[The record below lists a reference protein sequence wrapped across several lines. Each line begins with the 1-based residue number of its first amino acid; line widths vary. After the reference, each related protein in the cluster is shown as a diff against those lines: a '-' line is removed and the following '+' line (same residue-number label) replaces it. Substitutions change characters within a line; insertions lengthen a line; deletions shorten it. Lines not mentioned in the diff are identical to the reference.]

1 MCSNNNNISLDVI
14 SKKRQS
20 ISSKTLGKSA
30 LSNVRCSEHRDI
42 FDDKSIDD
50 ESTQM
55 FKGFANIKDNNYS
68 IGIINGMLN
77 DLKSEIDKEKKAQ
90 KCKSSDSNETSQGNL
105 IESCKNIIDFCS
117 EISTSERD
125 ENERSNDN
133 LSSSSKTDDEKLNEI
148 ISAEYSKLPETT
160 YFKCIS
166 VNDNIS
172 DNSISKS
179 DDEKLNETKN
189 ASSNSANENS
199 SIKRITLN
207 GSFHACSND
216 SEEMIK
222 CKRFR
227 KVKRTMW
234 MRSDDSSE
242 ERTLRK
248 RAKLRSQYR
257 TVHCNENDTIK
268 AGKNEKLEDEKID
281 KKDFSVN
288 DMQLQEALDV
298 VNDYI
303 NNCDINYYEDLQ
315 RSKNLKTDE
324 CKQHFNKILIDLSV
338 SDFQLVVDSVEG
350 LRDLIASFS
359 VNDSE
364 SNNTIKVNSI

>member
-1 MCSNNNNISLDVI
+1 
-14 SKKRQS
+14 
-20 ISSKTLGKSA
+20 
-30 LSNVRCSEHRDI
+30 
-42 FDDKSIDD
+42 
-50 ESTQM
+50 M
-55 FKGFANIKDNNYS
+55 FKGFANNIKDNNYS
-68 IGIINGMLN
+68 IEIINGMLN
-77 DLKSEIDKEKKAQ
+77 DLKSEIDKEKKTN
-90 KCKSSDSNETSQGNL
+90 KRSKSSDSNETSQGNL
-105 IESCKNIIDFCS
+105 SGSCKNIIDFRS
-117 EISTSERD
+117 EISISERNED
-125 ENERSNDN
+125 ERSNDN

-148 ISAEYSKLPETT
+148 INAEYSKLPEIT
-160 YFKCIS
+160 YLECIS

-189 ASSNSANENS
+189 VSSSSVNENS
-199 SIKRITLN
+199 STKKVTLN

-216 SEEMIK
+216 SASLSEEMIK
-222 CKRFR
+222 CERFR
-227 KVKRTMW
+227 KVKRMW
-234 MRSDDSSE
+234 TRSDDSSE

-248 RAKLRSQYR
+248 RAKLRSRYR

-268 AGKNEKLEDEKID
+268 EKNEEKLKDEKID

-288 DMQLQEALDV
+288 NMQLQEALDV

-315 RSKNLKTDE
+315 RSKELKTDE

-359 VNDSE
+359 INDSE
-364 SNNTIKVNSI
+364 SNNIIKVNSI